1 MKLRR
6 GDPTVPRLIWAG
18 LLLAVLWGGDELPGL
33 RSLYLLPLW
42 ARLLIYAVF
51 LGSTVQLAIF
61 RVTAHLTL
69 WRMTCYV
76 VAWCSTIMAVPCLR
90 REGPDGTVG
99 IVLVVAAVGFVVRF
113 VKTKGSSR
121 ATWVAA
127 HIPRVVAIV
136 VLAAWLKYKLPGLV
150 VVGPLFIMIYVLWL
164 ARSYGRQQEQRIPES
179 ETGADRG

>member
-1 MKLRR
+1 
-6 GDPTVPRLIWAG
+6 
-18 LLLAVLWGGDELPGL
+18 
-33 RSLYLLPLW
+33 
-42 ARLLIYAVF
+42 
-51 LGSTVQLAIF
+51 
-61 RVTAHLTL
+61 
-69 WRMTCYV
+69 
-76 VAWCSTIMAVPCLR
+76 
-90 REGPDGTVG
+90 
-99 IVLVVAAVGFVVRF
+99 VLVVAAVGFVVRF